1 MDMMLKKKITLLTS
15 INNQDGQILTLKNTN

>member
-1 MDMMLKKKITLLTS
+1 MDMMQKKKITLLTS